1 VNPDTLAILDF
12 ESDVVGRIKAKPNF
26 NLGKE
31 LEQADRT
38 RSMAESLEKH
48 TAKA

>member
-1 VNPDTLAILDF
+1 
-12 ESDVVGRIKAKPNF
+12 
-26 NLGKE
+26 LGKE